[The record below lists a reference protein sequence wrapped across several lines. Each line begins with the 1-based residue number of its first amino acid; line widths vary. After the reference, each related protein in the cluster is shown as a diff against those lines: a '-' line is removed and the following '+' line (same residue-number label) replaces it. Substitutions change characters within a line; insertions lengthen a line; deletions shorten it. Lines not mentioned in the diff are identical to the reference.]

1 MNAFYSLL
9 LAQALLGAFDN
20 LWHHEL
26 GARLPQRAAARLEL
40 ALHAAREAIYG
51 LLFIGLAWLEWRG
64 LWALLP
70 AGLLMAE
77 LFITCADF
85 LEEDRT
91 RTLPPLERVLHT
103 VLAVNFGVLLGLL
116 APEFLHGLRSPAALV
131 PVNHGLWSWFFT
143 LAGIAV
149 MLWSARNARAAMHWY
164 ASRAHA
170 GTALPP
176 ADRPASGATT
186 VLVTGGTGFVGSALV
201 RRLLEEGHRVIVLT
215 RDLRQARRLF
225 EHRVWVVDQLD
236 DIPCET
242 RIQSIVHL
250 AGAPVL
256 GFPWTAGRRRLLVES
271 RTQTMERLL
280 RLMRRLDEAP
290 RVLVSA
296 SAVGYYGL
304 PGAQCQLNEAAPPQ
318 PDRFQSVLCVAA
330 EHEARR
336 AEALGV
342 RVVRVRLGIV
352 LGHGGGAFPGLD
364 FAARLGLGARIGNGR
379 QPVPWV
385 HLDDAIALMRFAL
398 AHEGL
403 HGPVN
408 GVAPEVVTQAKFARE
423 MAAAHGRRSR
433 LRVPAW
439 LLERTLGEM
448 SELLTQGQHA
458 APIVALRT
466 GFRFTYPSLSAALRQ
481 LAGAASPLI
490 AIPSASA
497 GPRRGASR

>member
-26 GARLPQRAAARLEL
+26 GARLPQRACARLEL

-70 AGLLMAE
+70 AGMLMAE
-77 LFITCADF
+77 LVITCADF

-116 APEFLHGLRSPAALV
+116 SPVFLHGLRSPSALV
-131 PVNHGLWSWFFT
+131 PVHHGLWSWFFT
-143 LAGIAV
+143 LGGLAV
-149 MLWSARNARAAMHWY
+149 MLWSARNARAAMHWH
-164 ASRAHA
+164 ARRTHA
-170 GTALPP
+170 GAALPR

-186 VLVTGGTGFVGSALV
+186 VLVTGGTGFVGTALV
-201 RRLLEEGHRVIVLT
+201 RRLLDEGQRVIVLT
-215 RDLRQARRLF
+215 RDVCQARRLF
-225 EHRVWVVDQLD
+225 EHRVWAVDRLD

-250 AGAPVL
+250 SGAPVL
-256 GFPWTAGRRRLLVES
+256 GFPWTAARRRLLVES

-280 RLMRRLDEAP
+280 QLMRRLDEAP

-304 PGAQCQLNEAAPPQ
+304 PGAQFQLNEAAPPQ
-318 PDRFQSVLCVAA
+318 PGRFQSALCVAA
-330 EHEARR
+330 EHEAQR

-364 FAARLGLGARIGNGR
+364 FAARLGLGVCIGNGR

-385 HLDDAIALMRFAL
+385 HLDDAIALMRFAI

-408 GVAPEVVTQAKFARE
+408 GVAPEVVAQATFARE
-423 MAAAHGRRSR
+423 MAAAHGRRTR

-439 LLERTLGEM
+439 ILERTLGEM
-448 SELLTQGQHA
+448 AELLTQGQHA
-458 APIVALRT
+458 APIVALRA
-466 GFRFTYPSLSAALRQ
+466 GFRFAYPSLSAALRQ
-481 LAGAASPLI
+481 LADTARHLNAA
-490 AIPSASA
+490 PSASA
-497 GPRRGASR
+497 GRHRGASR

>member
-26 GARLPQRAAARLEL
+26 GARLPQRASARLEL

-70 AGLLMAE
+70 AGLLMTE
-77 LFITCADF
+77 LVITCADF

-116 APEFLHGLRSPAALV
+116 APMLLHWLRSPTAMV
-131 PVNHGLWSWFFT
+131 PVHHGLWSWFFT
-143 LAGIAV
+143 LGGLAV
-149 MLWSARNARAAMHWY
+149 MLWSARNTRAAMHWH
-164 ASRAHA
+164 ARMAHA
-170 GTALPP
+170 GAALLR
-176 ADRPASGATT
+176 ADRSAAGANT
-186 VLVTGGTGFVGSALV
+186 VLVTGGTGFVGAALV
-201 RRLLEEGHRVIVLT
+201 RRLLDEGLRVIVLT
-215 RDLRQARRLF
+215 RDVRHARRLF
-225 EHRVWVVDQLD
+225 DQRVWTVDRLD

-256 GFPWTAGRRRLLVES
+256 GFPWTSARRRLLIES

-280 RLMRRLDEAP
+280 QLMRRLEEAP

-304 PGAQCQLNEAAPPQ
+304 PGAQFPLNEAAPPQ
-318 PDRFQSVLCVAA
+318 PGRFQSALCVAA
-330 EHEARR
+330 EHEAQR

-364 FAARLGLGARIGNGR
+364 FAARLGLGACIGNGR
-379 QPVPWV
+379 QPAPWV
-385 HLDDAIALMRFAL
+385 HLDDAIALMRFAI

-408 GVAPEVVTQAKFARE
+408 GVAPEVVAQAQFARE
-423 MAAAHGRRSR
+423 MAKAHGRRTR

-439 LLERTLGEM
+439 ILERTLGEM
-448 SELLTQGQHA
+448 AELFTQGQHA
-458 APIVALRT
+458 APIVALRA
-466 GFRFTYPSLSAALRQ
+466 GFRFAYPSLSAALRQ
-481 LAGAASPLI
+481 LADTAKPLNAA
-490 AIPSASA
+490 ASASA
-497 GPRRGASR
+497 GRHRGANR

>member
-26 GARLPQRAAARLEL
+26 GARLPQRASARLEL

-77 LFITCADF
+77 LVITCADF

-103 VLAVNFGVLLGLL
+103 VLAVNFGVVLGLL
-116 APEFLHGLRSPAALV
+116 APVFLHGLRSPTALV
-131 PVNHGLWSWFFT
+131 PVHHGLWSWFFT
-143 LAGIAV
+143 LGGLAV
-149 MLWSARNARAAMHWY
+149 MLWSARNARAAMRWH
-164 ASRAHA
+164 ARRAHA
-170 GTALPP
+170 GAALPR
-176 ADRPASGATT
+176 ADRPACGATT
-186 VLVTGGTGFVGSALV
+186 VLVTGGTGFVGTALV
-201 RRLLEEGHRVIVLT
+201 RRLLDEGQRVIVLT
-215 RDLRQARRLF
+215 RDVRQARRLF
-225 EHRVWVVDQLD
+225 EHRVWAVDRLD
-236 DIPCET
+236 DIPWET

-250 AGAPVL
+250 SGAPVL
-256 GFPWTAGRRRLLVES
+256 GFPWTAARRRLLVES

-280 RLMRRLDEAP
+280 QLMRRLDDAP
-290 RVLVSA
+290 RVLLSA

-304 PGAQCQLNEAAPPQ
+304 PGAQFQLNEAAPPQ
-318 PDRFQSVLCVAA
+318 PGRFQSALCVAA
-330 EHEARR
+330 EHEAQR

-364 FAARLGLGARIGNGR
+364 FAARLGLGVCIGNGR

-385 HLDDAIALMRFAL
+385 HLDDAIALMRFAI

-408 GVAPEVVTQAKFARE
+408 GVAPEVVAQAKFARE
-423 MAAAHGRRSR
+423 MAAAHGRRTR

-439 LLERTLGEM
+439 ILERTLGDM
-448 SELLTQGQHA
+448 AELLTQGQHA
-458 APIVALRT
+458 APIVALRA
-466 GFRFTYPSLSAALRQ
+466 GFRFAYPSLSAALRQ
-481 LAGAASPLI
+481 LADTARHLNAA
-490 AIPSASA
+490 PSASA
-497 GPRRGASR
+497 GRHRGASR